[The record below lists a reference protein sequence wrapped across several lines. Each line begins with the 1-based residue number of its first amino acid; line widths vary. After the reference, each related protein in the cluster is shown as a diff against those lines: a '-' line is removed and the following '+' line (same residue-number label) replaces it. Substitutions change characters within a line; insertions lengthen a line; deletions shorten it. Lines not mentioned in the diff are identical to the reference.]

1 MKVKIRNSKM
11 LWPHWWQAQ
20 TAILLLY
27 IPTKS
32 AYESHTKELS
42 RVELYL
48 WTHTSLLQPTHNSA
62 FWQDFV
68 CWQFIYWPSLYVWQT
83 KSVKFCDPYYDQVK
97 GSHSFSDLSWSIA
110 TLIFLFTWLKT
121 FCFEMIFWLQV
132 KPVLLTQLSCRLPL
146 Y

>member
-1 MKVKIRNSKM
+1 MNVKIQNSKM

-48 WTHTSLLQPTHNSA
+48 WTHTSLLQPTHNNA

-68 CWQFIYWPSLYVWQT
+68 WWQFIYWPSLHVWQD
-83 KSVKFCDPYYDQVK
+83 KLVKFLYSKKATKFYEISTIDLTVTTYDKSTVGISQNCVAFSEYMNFNTGY
-97 GSHSFSDLSWSIA
+97 GS
-110 TLIFLFTWLKT
+110 T
-121 FCFEMIFWLQV
+121 
-132 KPVLLTQLSCRLPL
+132 
-146 Y
+146 